1 MDRGSQHFTGGSDQ
15 NHPKEKEMQ
24 EGSGLS
30 EETLQIAEQRRE
42 AKAREKGKDIPN

>member
-1 MDRGSQHFTGGSDQ
+1 
-15 NHPKEKEMQ
+15 MQ